1 VQSFSFHCRH
11 RLLRSP
17 WMRVTAAAVVTMLM
31 LAACGSS
38 GHTSSESTETS
49 EPSILVLGGPL
60 SIQTQD
66 SVKLGADAAAK
77 ALGAR
82 YEYLTTP
89 SLSNFVADYT
99 ALINEAIARHPSA
112 MVIGNFVPSAFD
124 PLIRKAVADG
134 IPVVVIDSGISTWQS
149 DGAIG
154 WVGWSPD
161 TVGTDAVQRMISAGA
176 RDLLC
181 VDQTTNPF
189 VEQVCTTAKMT
200 MKSAGGTYYQL
211 NVPVDDL
218 TNPSALT
225 LDIQGYLASHPRIDG
240 VFTAGGGFGVVAATA
255 VTNLGKT
262 GQIKVG
268 GNEVNTS
275 TLTAIKSGSIA
286 FEIADEPYVE
296 GYDSLQIAAQY
307 ARYKMMPSSATV
319 TNGVIVESDNVNEY
333 TTIDSKYPGVVG

>member
-1 VQSFSFHCRH
+1 
-11 RLLRSP
+11 
-17 WMRVTAAAVVTMLM
+17 M

-38 GHTSSESTETS
+38 GQTGNASTQAIEF
-49 EPSILVLGGPL
+49 SIPVLGGPL
-60 SIQTQD
+60 SIQSQD
-66 SVKLGADAAAK
+66 SVKLGADAAAT
-77 ALGAR
+77 ALGVK

-89 SLSNFVADYT
+89 SVSNFVTNYT
-99 ALINEAIARHPSA
+99 ALINETIARRPSA

-124 PLIRKAVADG
+124 PLIKKAVADG
-134 IPVVVIDSGISTWQS
+134 IPVVVIDSGMSTWQS

-161 TVGTDAVQRMISAGA
+161 TVGTDAVQRMIRAGA
-176 RDLLC
+176 KDLLC

-189 VEQVCTTAKMT
+189 VERVCTTAQQV
-200 MKSAGGTYYQL
+200 MKSAGGTYNQL
-211 NVPVDDL
+211 NAPLGDL

-225 LDIQGYLASHPRIDG
+225 QDIQGYLASHPQIDG
-240 VFTAGGGFGVVAATA
+240 VFTAGGGFGTVAATA

-275 TLTAIKSGSIA
+275 TLKAIKSGSIA

-307 ARYKMMPSSATV
+307 ARYKMTPSSAIV
-319 TNGVIVESDNVNEY
+319 TNGAIVDSSNVDKY
-333 TTIDSKYPGVVG
+333 MTIDSENPGVFG